1 MNYPT
6 RLLPKSNYKKIQWTE
21 DLLSMFL
28 ARHTPTKDLFMA
40 DTGKINTDN
49 LQIQSN
55 HLKDFSTNLLGDF
68 IDEDLKIEI
77 HGKKKRNFYYDA
89 WEEGEEARQ
98 PKFEEDFWINED
110 RGCFL

>member
-1 MNYPT
+1 MNYPA

-28 ARHTPTKDLFMA
+28 ARHTPIKDLFMG

-68 IDEDLKIEI
+68 IHEDLKIEI
-77 HGKKKRNFYYDA
+77 QDKEKKDYYYEA
-89 WEEGEEARQ
+89 WEEGESARQ
-98 PKFEEDFWINED
+98 PTFEEDFWINED